1 MSACDL
7 LHEPHDRTSHLDTLN
22 SKECKEIVLQ
32 AIIIVF

>member
-7 LHEPHDRTSHLDTLN
+7 LHEPHDRPSHLDTLN

-32 AIIIVF
+32 AVTIVF